1 LLALWQDVVSD
12 KGLQSAVSRPFSW
25 RETGRVLQ
33 SCVHSTTA
41 GTWQPT
47 HRGFVCLHNET
58 GQPDGQALP
67 CSCAC
72 HASIVFMSRPSS
84 GLPAEVGDMV
94 CLSIGAKL
102 QEMLLPSILRPMPDM
117 DAFLETAISSERGSD
132 PGRLRANSLTVWEW
146 FRLAEHAAQGPL
158 SKECCRNCQA
168 ELPKT
173 NYTPHCKAFLDM
185 RNLCTC
191 RSLKVRPP
199 CGGVA
204 VG

>member
-1 LLALWQDVVSD
+1 M
-12 KGLQSAVSRPFSW
+12 
-25 RETGRVLQ
+25 LQ

-58 GQPDGQALP
+58 GQPDGQDHP

-72 HASIVFMSRPSS
+72 QASIVLMSRPSS
-84 GLPAEVGDMV
+84 GFSAEVGDMV

-102 QEMLLPSILRPMPDM
+102 QEMLLPSILRPMANM
-117 DAFLETAISSERGSD
+117 DAFLETAISSERGTD
-132 PGRLRANSLTVWEW
+132 PGRLRSNSLRVGS
-146 FRLAEHAAQGPL
+146 AADLQSMLHRGPL
-158 SKECCRNCQA
+158 SKECGRNCQA
-168 ELPKT
+168 ELLKAI
-173 NYTPHCKAFLDM
+173 YTPHCEAFLDM

-191 RSLKVRPP
+191 RSHKVRSP